1 MDDIWVAKAEKV
13 GQWMKI
19 ELVGKDWVWKEKKTI
34 GWYVNLKSYH
44 FEDNLD
50 GIWVWIYIPSKVE
63 FLKYYRDE
71 FLDIYVHRQGL

>member
-19 ELVGKDWVWKEKKTI
+19 KLVGKDWVWKGKKTI

-44 FEDNLD
+44 GE
-50 GIWVWIYIPSKVE
+50 
-63 FLKYYRDE
+63 R
-71 FLDIYVHRQGL
+71 